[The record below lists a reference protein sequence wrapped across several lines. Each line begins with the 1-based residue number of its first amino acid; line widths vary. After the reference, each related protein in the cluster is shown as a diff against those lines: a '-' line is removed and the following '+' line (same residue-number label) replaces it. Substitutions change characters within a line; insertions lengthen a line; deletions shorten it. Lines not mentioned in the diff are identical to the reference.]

1 MKNDLNDLK
10 KITHDLINEENIDSI
25 NKKNKSIIKKM
36 YQENEDIKN
45 ENLKNEKK
53 SYEAVPLDNKN
64 NDLKN
69 KVENDKYEYAETIV
83 EEETLSLLEKEIEMI
98 KRALLRSKGRRKL
111 AAKELGISERTLYR
125 KIKQFDL
132 NIGSSLYFLKKGDKK
147 FRDLYDWEFLVSLPK
162 VYSLLYIL
170 C

>member
-69 KVENDKYEYAETIV
+69 KVEN
-83 EEETLSLLEKEIEMI
+83 S
-98 KRALLRSKGRRKL
+98 G
-111 AAKELGISERTLYR
+111 
-125 KIKQFDL
+125 
-132 NIGSSLYFLKKGDKK
+132 
-147 FRDLYDWEFLVSLPK
+147 
-162 VYSLLYIL
+162 
-170 C
+170 